1 MNSKE
6 FKTLLSYFKPNNR
19 RQRQL
24 LLSASLATILIAGV
38 NSLLGWLTPLASWN
52 WAHHILA
59 TLTQWTSY
67 ATTLSFILL
76 VMVIAGIFARN
87 SVLGELRSLYSDDF
101 KDWLE
106 RRNFYIIDRHS
117 HVKYPK
123 VILAPY
129 GFKIDTLGDFRDGLL
144 NSVDDLS
151 DFLAIH
157 KSDARVTRS
166 SGKDGFVRFTV
177 KTDFRKEQLHD

>member
-1 MNSKE
+1 MISKD
-6 FKTLLSYFKPNNR
+6 FRKTLAYFKPNNR
-19 RQRQL
+19 CQWQL
-24 LLSASLATILIAGV
+24 LLGALLATFLLVGV
-38 NSLLGWLTPLASWN
+38 NSLLGWLTPLASWE
-52 WAHHILA
+52 WAHHLLA
-59 TLTQWTSY
+59 SLTQWTSY
-67 ATTLSFILL
+67 GTTLSFILL
-76 VMVIAGIFARN
+76 VMIITSVFLRN
-87 SVLGELRSLYSDDF
+87 YSRGELRALYSDHF

-117 HVKYPK
+117 RVKYPK
-123 VILAPY
+123 VILTPY

-144 NSVDDLS
+144 NSVNDLS

-166 SGKDGFVRFTV
+166 SVKDGFVRFTV

>member
-1 MNSKE
+1 M
-6 FKTLLSYFKPNNR
+6 LSYYKPNNR
-19 RQRQL
+19 RQWQL
-24 LLSASLATILIAGV
+24 LLGALLATFLLAGV
-38 NSLLGWLTPLASWN
+38 NSLLGWLTPLTSWE

-59 TLTQWTSY
+59 TLTKWTTYSSLIVF
-67 ATTLSFILL
+67 AFLMI
-76 VMVIAGIFARN
+76 VIAGIFARN
-87 SVLGELRSLYSDDF
+87 SILGELRALYSDDF

-117 HVKYPK
+117 LVNYPK
-123 VILAPY
+123 VILTPY

-144 NSVDDLS
+144 NSVNDLS

-157 KSDARVTRS
+157 KSDAQVTQS
-166 SGKDGFVRFTV
+166 YSKDGFVHFTV

>member
-1 MNSKE
+1 MASKE
-6 FKTLLSYFKPNNR
+6 FRKISAYFKPNNR
-19 RQRQL
+19 RQWQL
-24 LLSASLATILIAGV
+24 LLGALLATILIAGV
-38 NSLLGWLTPLASWN
+38 NSLLGWLTPLASWE

-59 TLTQWTSY
+59 ALTQWTSY
-67 ATTLSFILL
+67 GTTLSFILL
-76 VMVIAGIFARN
+76 VMVITGVFLRN
-87 SVLGELRSLYSDDF
+87 YSRGELRALDSDDF

-117 HVKYPK
+117 RVKYPK
-123 VILAPY
+123 VILTHY

-144 NSVDDLS
+144 NSVNDLS

-157 KSDARVTRS
+157 KSDARVTQS
-166 SGKDGFVRFTV
+166 YPKDGFVHFTV